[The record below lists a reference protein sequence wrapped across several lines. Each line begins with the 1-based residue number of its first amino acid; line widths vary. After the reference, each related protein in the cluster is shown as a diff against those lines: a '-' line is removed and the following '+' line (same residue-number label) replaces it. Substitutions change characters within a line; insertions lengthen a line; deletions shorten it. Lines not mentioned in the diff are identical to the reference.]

1 LHALIVR
8 KVADQ
13 SPFEIWTMQ
22 HCFIIDDSEIIR
34 KYARLIFESLGYRVS
49 ESESPDAALPRLA
62 TETPDLLLIDW
73 RVPGHEMLEFIANLR
88 TLFFD
93 KRPFI
98 IYVTSEGDYGDVHR
112 ALKSGADDFLLKPFN
127 REIIEMKLQDM
138 RLAA

>member
-1 LHALIVR
+1 
-8 KVADQ
+8 
-13 SPFEIWTMQ
+13 MQ

-34 KYARLIFESLGYRVS
+34 KYARLIFEGLGYRVS
-49 ESESPDAALPRLA
+49 ESESPEAALPRLA
-62 TETPDLLLIDW
+62 TETPDIMLIDW
-73 RVPGHEMLEFIANLR
+73 RVPGHDMQVFITNLR

-93 KRPFI
+93 KRPYI

-127 REIIEMKLQDM
+127 RGIIEMKLQDI